1 MALGLTLFET
11 IQQSKPKQTLLKC
24 SGSSSCALILRNTP
38 FHHFHELLVLFHID
52 FIRRIFFYTLIEA
65 LK

>member
-11 IQQSKPKQTLLKC
+11 IQQRKPKQTLLKC
-24 SGSSSCALILRNTP
+24 SGSSSCALILRNNR

-52 FIRRIFFYTLIEA
+52 LIR
-65 LK
+65 